1 MRDGRGGGGLSL
13 NGRGTTTKTD
23 KTDEHIMSEN
33 KRQTR
38 ELISAT
44 TIGLTGV
51 RYGVAYEL
59 TLGKQERGG
68 ECLYPA
74 LATPSNMERGDLAR
88 LLLGEKGEEELDAY
102 LLKQVNAE
110 MLRVWGMVHSAKNTD
125 LQVLRDRCERA
136 DATAEDRAELV
147 AAMESLFV
155 RKVDNPHTRESVLTP
170 AKQLVKIN
178 KRIVEIKG
186 ESQAAVKA
194 FKAGEINEESLAA
207 LRLKLTSE
215 AKELLVKQAEINAQ
229 EELDVLA
236 AFDD

>member
-1 MRDGRGGGGLSL
+1 
-13 NGRGTTTKTD
+13 
-23 KTDEHIMSEN
+23 MSEN
-33 KRQTR
+33 KRQTKT
-38 ELISAT
+38 LLSAT
-44 TIGLTGV
+44 TSGLTGV

-74 LATPSNMERGDLAR
+74 LATPSDLERGDLAR

-102 LLKQVNAE
+102 LLKQVNGE
-110 MLRVWGMVHSAKNTD
+110 MLRVWGMVHTAKNAE
-125 LQVLRDRCERA
+125 LQVIRDRCERA

-147 AAMESLFV
+147 AAMESLFLH
-155 RKVDNPHTRESVLTP
+155 KLNNPHTRESVLTP

-194 FKAGEINEESLAA
+194 FKAGEINEESLAS
-207 LRLKLTSE
+207 LRLMLTGE

>member
-1 MRDGRGGGGLSL
+1 
-13 NGRGTTTKTD
+13 
-23 KTDEHIMSEN
+23 MSEN
-33 KRQTR
+33 KRQTKT
-38 ELISAT
+38 LLSAT
-44 TIGLTGV
+44 TSGLTGV

-74 LATPSNMERGDLAR
+74 LATPSTMERGDLAR
-88 LLLGEKGEEELDAY
+88 LLLGEKGEELLDGY
-102 LLKQVNAE
+102 LLKQVNGE
-110 MLRVWGMVHSAKNTD
+110 LLRVWGMIHTAKNAE

-147 AAMESLFV
+147 AAMEKLFSH
-155 RKVDNPHTRESVLTP
+155 KVDNPHTRESVLTP

-194 FKAGEINEESLAA
+194 FKAGEINEESLAS
-207 LRLKLTSE
+207 LRLTLTGE